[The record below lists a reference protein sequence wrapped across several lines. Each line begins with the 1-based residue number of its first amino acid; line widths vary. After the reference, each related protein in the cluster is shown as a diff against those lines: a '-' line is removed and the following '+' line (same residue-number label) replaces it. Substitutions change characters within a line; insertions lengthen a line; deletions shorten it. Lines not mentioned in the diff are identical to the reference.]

1 MPNPSV
7 CSNMMGL
14 RDTGRGHAMPLEA
27 HATANFE
34 GGGNGDTIVGVGD
47 GVGEGK
53 ETGGVRLGPTG
64 LGI

>member
-1 MPNPSV
+1 MS
-7 CSNMMGL
+7 
-14 RDTGRGHAMPLEA
+14 LEA
-27 HATANFE
+27 HATATFE

-53 ETGGVRLGPTG
+53 ETGRVRFGPAG